1 MAITF
6 GGLGDTHDKVFNTAH
21 HYTTST
27 SDTMT
32 DKKQT
37 TDDVLSM
44 LDSLESEAKSDKTS
58 KTSKSDK
65 KETSTDSSKAA
76 DKKTDAKDDDDILGF
91 LDSLAKNPKATPAT
105 KAGIEKVKSEVQSGN
120 MSIEDAVKSVKEEEP
135 VKKETADDSDVDHA
149 ASAAP
154 VDAGA
159 AIGAALS
166 WWNRNKDG
174 IWDTASAAVKQ
185 AEAKVKELQELTN
198 QEVEAA
204 ERGESKP
211 AITVAGLT
219 EMLKKQSLFST
230 VLDTIAPPIS
240 RHEQLKIHVFH
251 DLVGYP
257 AIDTIVYNVFSKVM
271 QQVEGGGEL
280 KLVVQKGK
288 ERHRRGSDASV
299 TRDLNTFVGTAQQ
312 AEKLAM
318 ATLEEYTKKDA
329 KPEPSPEDDP
339 EVSIPEEEPTIRV
352 SSIFVS
358 IQPFVDENKF
368 QFAVRVA
375 DPDHDFGTTIN
386 SQAFPSQWA
395 QWLDEKENPHAEK
408 GVDTRD
414 WVVDWI
420 EEGLGLTIG
429 VGAQE
434 YVMSRMGIKLETKK

>member
-1 MAITF
+1 M
-6 GGLGDTHDKVFNTAH
+6 G
-21 HYTTST
+21 
-27 SDTMT
+27 

-44 LDSLESEAKSDKTS
+44 LDSLESEAKGAKPE
-58 KTSKSDK
+58 K
-65 KETSTDSSKAA
+65 KDGSAKKAA
-76 DKKTDAKDDDDILGF
+76 ESPSSASAVDKDDDILGF

-120 MSIEDAVKSVKEEEP
+120 MSIEDAVKSVEGGDAEDAATTSKDAKTETKEA
-135 VKKETADDSDVDHA
+135 ADDDVDHA
-149 ASAAP
+149 AGAP

-166 WWNRNKDG
+166 WWNRNKEG

-185 AEAKVKELQELTN
+185 AEAKVKELQERTN
-198 QEVEAA
+198 AEVEAQS
-204 ERGESKP
+204 RGEAKP

-271 QQVEGGGEL
+271 QQVEGGGQL

-312 AEKLAM
+312 AEKLAV
-318 ATLEEYTKKDA
+318 ATLEEYLKKEA
-329 KPEPSPEDDP
+329 KPQPSPEDDP

-352 SSIFVS
+352 SSIYVS
-358 IQPFVDENKF
+358 IQPFADDNQF

-386 SQAFPSQWA
+386 SQGFPVQWS
-395 QWLDEKENPHAEK
+395 QWLDEKENPHSEK

-434 YVMSRMGIKLETKK
+434 YVMSRMGIKLDK

>member
-1 MAITF
+1 
-6 GGLGDTHDKVFNTAH
+6 
-21 HYTTST
+21 
-27 SDTMT
+27 MT

-58 KTSKSDK
+58 KPKSDK
-65 KETSTDSSKAA
+65 KDTAASSSS
-76 DKKTDAKDDDDILGF
+76 DKKSAVKDDDDILGF

-120 MSIEDAVKSVKEEEP
+120 MSIEDAVKSVKEEP
-135 VKKETADDSDVDHA
+135 KEAEDDSEVDHA

-166 WWNRNKDG
+166 WWNRNKEG

-299 TRDLNTFVGTAQQ
+299 TRDLNIFAGTAQQ

-386 SQAFPSQWA
+386 SQSFPSQWA
-395 QWLDEKENPHAEK
+395 QWLDEKENPHADK

-434 YVMSRMGIKLETKK
+434 YVMSRMGIKLDDEKK

>member
-1 MAITF
+1 
-6 GGLGDTHDKVFNTAH
+6 
-21 HYTTST
+21 
-27 SDTMT
+27 MT

-44 LDSLESEAKSDKTS
+44 LDSLESEAKSGDKP
-58 KTSKSDK
+58 KADKSEK
-65 KETSTDSSKAA
+65 PKA
-76 DKKTDAKDDDDILGF
+76 DKKDSTPAAEDDDILGF

-120 MSIEDAVKSVKEEEP
+120 MSIEDAVKSVKEDKEEKP
-135 VKKETADDSDVDHA
+135 EVDDSEEDHA

-166 WWNRNKDG
+166 WWNKNKGG

-211 AITVAGLT
+211 VITVAGLT
-219 EMLKKQSLFST
+219 DMLKKQSLFSH

-312 AEKLAM
+312 AEKLAL
-318 ATLEEYTKKDA
+318 ATLEEYTKKEA
-329 KPEPSPEDDP
+329 KPEVSPEDDP

-358 IQPFVDENKF
+358 IQPFVDDNKF
-368 QFAVRVA
+368 QFCVRVA

-386 SQAFPSQWA
+386 SQAFPAQWA
-395 QWLDEKENPHAEK
+395 HWLDEKENPHEEK

-434 YVMSRMGIKLETKK
+434 YVMSRMGIKVNV

>member
-1 MAITF
+1 
-6 GGLGDTHDKVFNTAH
+6 
-21 HYTTST
+21 
-27 SDTMT
+27 MT

-44 LDSLESEAKSDKTS
+44 LDSLESEAKSGDKS
-58 KTSKSDK
+58 VK
-65 KETSTDSSKAA
+65 KESTSSTDSSKG
-76 DKKTDAKDDDDILGF
+76 DKKSDVKDDDDILGF

-120 MSIEDAVKSVKEEEP
+120 MSIEDAVKSVKEEDSEATTS
-135 VKKETADDSDVDHA
+135 KAATSAADDSEVDHA

-166 WWNRNKDG
+166 WWNRNKEG

-358 IQPFVDENKF
+358 IQPFVDEEKF

-395 QWLDEKENPHAEK
+395 HWLDEKENPHAEK

-434 YVMSRMGIKLETKK
+434 YVMSRMGIKLEAKK

>member
-1 MAITF
+1 
-6 GGLGDTHDKVFNTAH
+6 
-21 HYTTST
+21 
-27 SDTMT
+27 MT

-44 LDSLESEAKSDKTS
+44 LDSLESEAKSGDKTT
-58 KTSKSDK
+58 KTTKSDK
-65 KETSTDSSKAA
+65 EASSSSTDASK
-76 DKKTDAKDDDDILGF
+76 DKKPDAKDDDDILGF

-120 MSIEDAVKSVKEEEP
+120 MSIEDAVKSVKEDDGA
-135 VKKETADDSDVDHA
+135 TAKAAAVDDSEVDHA

-166 WWNRNKDG
+166 WWNRNKEG

-299 TRDLNTFVGTAQQ
+299 TRDLNIFAGTAQQ

-329 KPEPSPEDDP
+329 KPEASPEDDP

-395 QWLDEKENPHAEK
+395 QWLDEKENPHSEK

-434 YVMSRMGIKLETKK
+434 YVMSRMGIKLEAKK

>member
-1 MAITF
+1 
-6 GGLGDTHDKVFNTAH
+6 
-21 HYTTST
+21 
-27 SDTMT
+27 MT

-58 KTSKSDK
+58 KPKSDK
-65 KETSTDSSKAA
+65 KDTAASSSS
-76 DKKTDAKDDDDILGF
+76 DKKSAVKDDDDILGF

-120 MSIEDAVKSVKEEEP
+120 MSIEDAVKSVKEEP
-135 VKKETADDSDVDHA
+135 KEAEDDSEVDHA

-166 WWNRNKDG
+166 WWNRNKEG

-299 TRDLNTFVGTAQQ
+299 TRDLNIFAGTAQQ

-386 SQAFPSQWA
+386 SQSFPSQWA
-395 QWLDEKENPHAEK
+395 QWLDEKENPHADK

-434 YVMSRMGIKLETKK
+434 YVMSRMGIKLEDEKK

>member
-1 MAITF
+1 
-6 GGLGDTHDKVFNTAH
+6 
-21 HYTTST
+21 
-27 SDTMT
+27 MT

-44 LDSLESEAKSDKTS
+44 LDSLESEAKSDKTKP
-58 KTSKSDK
+58 KTDKKDEDKPKKDDKPKKSD
-65 KETSTDSSKAA
+65 
-76 DKKTDAKDDDDILGF
+76 KDDDDILGF
-91 LDSLAKNPKATPAT
+91 LDSLAKNPKATPET

-120 MSIEDAVKSVKEEEP
+120 MSIEDAVKSVKEDD
-135 VKKETADDSDVDHA
+135 KEDDSEVDHA

-312 AEKLAM
+312 AEKLAV
-318 ATLEEYTKKDA
+318 ATLEEYIKKEA
-329 KPEPSPEDDP
+329 KPETSPEDDP

-358 IQPFVDENKF
+358 IQPFVDDSRF

-375 DPDHDFGTTIN
+375 DPDHDFGSTIN
-386 SQAFPSQWA
+386 SQAFPAQWA
-395 QWLDEKENPHAEK
+395 QWLDEKENPHADK

-434 YVMSRMGIKLETKK
+434 YVMSRMGIKLEEKK